1 MANKA
6 TIEAN
11 IKVTGLSELEKAE
24 SALKSIDKALSS
36 LGKGNSGG
44 FSGMYSDL
52 NKIQVEA
59 RQLEAILKDVK
70 NVNLSNVGN
79 KASEGLK
86 KAGNAAEKL
95 TSDLK
100 NADRIN
106 LTDIGT
112 KASDGLTKA
121 KNQADQLNAELKR
134 ASQIDGRMAGRK
146 ISEGL
151 KLADRDA
158 DNLSASIKK
167 STSAEREL
175 ANAAKQ
181 VAQAEKES
189 ANAAKQGAQAREQA
203 AQASKRAA
211 QEQLQV
217 AKQQEKEPGKIRSA
231 FKEAIGAYTL
241 GNLGA
246 NAIMS
251 AGQGIR
257 NIFSGGF
264 DYIKEQQTSQVA
276 WSTNAQS
283 VAKVLGNEMSAKE
296 AQKFSKKMTR
306 DLQGLALSAGN
317 DYSMVSDAALAFYAT
332 GKEVSTAGDKKKSMM
347 LTKDMLNLQDAGGVN
362 HH

>member
-24 SALKSIDKALSS
+24 SVLKSIDKALSS
-36 LGKGNSGG
+36 LGKGNSGS

-59 RQLEAILKDVK
+59 RQLEANLKDVK
-70 NVNLSNVGN
+70 NVNLSNVGD

-95 TSDLK
+95 TSELK

-306 DLQGLALSAGN
+306 DLQGLALSAVMTIAW
-317 DYSMVSDAALAFYAT
+317 YQMRP
-332 GKEVSTAGDKKKSMM
+332 
-347 LTKDMLNLQDAGGVN
+347 
-362 HH
+362 